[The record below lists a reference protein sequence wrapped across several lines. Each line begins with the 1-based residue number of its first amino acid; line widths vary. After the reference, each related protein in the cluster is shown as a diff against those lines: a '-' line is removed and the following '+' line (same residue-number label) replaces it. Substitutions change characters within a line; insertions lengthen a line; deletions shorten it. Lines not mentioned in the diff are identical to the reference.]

1 MIWKLTQ
8 RFTLVYLGE
17 KLHDEYLTESIHHS
31 LLEQVLGDRQCAKQ
45 VFCWQIKGTD
55 IYQAITILK
64 YKLHKQLT
72 SFIYWQ
78 MKADFRLPYSRALA
92 NESRVKTGQV
102 INIFLFYYM

>member
-31 LLEQVLGDRQCAKQ
+31 LLEQVLGDR
-45 VFCWQIKGTD
+45 VRVLL
-55 IYQAITILK
+55 YMQAMRK
-64 YKLHKQLT
+64 T
-72 SFIYWQ
+72 SFLLANQ
-78 MKADFRLPYSRALA
+78 DFRLPYSRALA